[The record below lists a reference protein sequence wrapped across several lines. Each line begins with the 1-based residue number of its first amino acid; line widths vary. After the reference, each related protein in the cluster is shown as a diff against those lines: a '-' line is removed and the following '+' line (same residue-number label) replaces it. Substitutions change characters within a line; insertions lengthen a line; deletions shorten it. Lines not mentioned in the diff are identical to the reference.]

1 MRIKSLLPLA
11 YLIIG
16 IVIASSHHY
25 FKHLGT
31 IKLVRRRSSR
41 SSSGRSSYS
50 ASTCTFTEPLGAT
63 GIVAGNEPAP
73 RAPSP

>member
-31 IKLVRRRSSR
+31 IKLVL
-41 SSSGRSSYS
+41 S
-50 ASTCTFTEPLGAT
+50 AILAILLWPLVLLGVDLH
-63 GIVAGNEPAP
+63 IH
-73 RAPSP
+73 